1 MTTHI
6 KSDISFSD
14 VALIESEIKQL
25 NYTGKVFLVNE
36 VLNIITSWRLQ
47 APILSVLLKDV
58 VIII

>member
-36 VLNIITSWRLQ
+36 VLNIITSWRL
-47 APILSVLLKDV
+47 
-58 VIII
+58 